1 MEIIRALSS
10 VTYKKDK
17 TIEEVIPDA
26 IQKME
31 ISAELKVKL
40 NTRTRK

>member
-1 MEIIRALSS
+1 MERIRALSS

-17 TIEEVIPDA
+17 TIEVIPDA

-40 NTRTRK
+40 NMRTRK